1 MKIFWPRQE
10 RFPRRGLSPASH
22 RPVGGG
28 PPPRPHTPPPGP
40 EGGKRSRHL
49 RAGAAEGSPPCP
61 LRAPA
66 QLIDKLR
73 GKGHLPPPLPLPLTG
88 RDSGLRKRWRLQRPP
103 HPSAPSSPALSRA
116 LLPLIT
122 SAEGPSVP
130 GLLPSPR
137 HGVPPRPPATHPE
150 CGAAGEGRRGER
162 TQRKGASGCSRAP
175 ETSWQGPPSRTAGGG
190 GEGHSAPGCPPLPQE
205 RGRAASGWWRYRR
218 QPALPSSPLRS
229 GPSLPFPPPRQA
241 RQDRPPAPGGGAGA
255 AAPSGGRQRE
265 RRRPAAPRL
274 PAGSG
279 LPPSG
284 GRSAGPQL
292 PGGTRSS
299 CSPTGGS
306 RLNVQPEIVLVSS

>member
-1 MKIFWPRQE
+1 MKTVWPRQE
-10 RFPRRGLSPASH
+10 RFPRRGLSPAPH
-22 RPVGGG
+22 RPGGGG
-28 PPPRPHTPPPGP
+28 PPPRPHRPPPGP

-61 LRAPA
+61 RRAPA
-66 QLIDKLR
+66 QLTDKLR

-88 RDSGLRKRWRLQRPP
+88 RDSGLRKQWRLRRTP
-103 HPSAPSSPALSRA
+103 HPPAPSSPALSRA

-137 HGVPPRPPATHPE
+137 HGVPARPPATHPE
-150 CGAAGEGRRGER
+150 CGAAAEGRRGER

-190 GEGHSAPGCPPLPQE
+190 GEGHTAPSCPPLPQE

-229 GPSLPFPPPRQA
+229 GPSLPSPPPGPAGPAASAGRRSGGRGA
-241 RQDRPPAPGGGAGA
+241 LWRAAAGEAAPRCPAPPRRLRPPAV
-255 AAPSGGRQRE
+255 
-265 RRRPAAPRL
+265 RRPLCRPSAPRRHPEL
-274 PAGSG
+274 
-279 LPPSG
+279 L
-284 GRSAGPQL
+284 
-292 PGGTRSS
+292 
-299 CSPTGGS
+299 
-306 RLNVQPEIVLVSS
+306 QPHWWL

>member
-10 RFPRRGLSPASH
+10 RFPRRELSPAPH
-22 RPVGGG
+22 RPGGGG
-28 PPPRPHTPPPGP
+28 PSPRPHTPPPGP

-137 HGVPPRPPATHPE
+137 HGVPPRPPATHPV

-218 QPALPSSPLRS
+218 QPALPSSPLLS
-229 GPSLPFPPPRQA
+229 APVLPFPSLPPARPGRTGRQRREAERGPRRPLA
-241 RQDRPPAPGGGAGA
+241 GGSGRGGAPLPRASPPAPA
-255 AAPSGGRQRE
+255 S
-265 RRRPAAPRL
+265 RRPAAAL
-274 PAGSG
+274 PALS
-279 LPPSG
+279 ST
-284 GRSAGPQL
+284 AA
-292 PGGTRSS
+292 PGA
-299 CSPTGGS
+299 PAA
-306 RLNVQPEIVLVSS
+306 PLVALG